1 MGVEIGVVMAGWF
14 EGGCLGISWL
24 KCFKG
29 VTVFETMIGERMYLL
44 PRKKSLNEG
53 PALANSREEGKV
65 CGMCVA

>member
-1 MGVEIGVVMAGWF
+1 MVEMLQ
-14 EGGCLGISWL
+14 GCDG
-24 KCFKG
+24 
-29 VTVFETMIGERMYLL
+29 VFETMIGERMYLL